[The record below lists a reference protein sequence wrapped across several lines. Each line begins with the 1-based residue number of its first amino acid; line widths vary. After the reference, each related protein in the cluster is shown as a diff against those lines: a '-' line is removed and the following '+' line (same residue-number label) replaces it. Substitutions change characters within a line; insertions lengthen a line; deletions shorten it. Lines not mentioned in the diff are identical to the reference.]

1 MQQVPA
7 HDPTLDP
14 GKELHATTP
23 EGALRRHY
31 RRRVIRDIQHD
42 FSLVC
47 ELSRRVMQDIGG
59 RVLGLYTRMRMS
71 STTRSRVTNPPPIY
85 IADLLSVNRSLART
99 PYRAR
104 NNALLF
110 VLRNR

>member
-1 MQQVPA
+1 VRRRRASADRYSRDDAGDDSEYQAVQQVPA
-7 HDPTLDP
+7 HDPTLDT

-23 EGALRRHY
+23 EGVSRRHY
-31 RRRVIRDIQHD
+31 RRCVIREIQHD

-71 STTRSRVTNPPPIY
+71 ST
-85 IADLLSVNRSLART
+85 DEGD
-99 PYRAR
+99 
-104 NNALLF
+104 
-110 VLRNR
+110 